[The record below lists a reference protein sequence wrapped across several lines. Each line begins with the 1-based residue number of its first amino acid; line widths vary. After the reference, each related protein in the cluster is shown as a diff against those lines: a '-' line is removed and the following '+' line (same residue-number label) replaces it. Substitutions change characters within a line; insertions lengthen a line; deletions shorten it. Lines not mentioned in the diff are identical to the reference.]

1 MNRMKRSRSLDRR
14 GFLALSAG
22 GAAAGCSRAGR
33 GRRFFTDEE
42 AATVAAIVDQII
54 PPDEAPGGSEA
65 GVVDFIDLQLKGHY
79 RFLQTAYRQGLR
91 EIDQAARARFGKRF
105 AELACDQQRALLA
118 EREKTAFF
126 RMIVDHA
133 MQGFYG
139 DPRHGGNRDF
149 ASWRMLGIP
158 HPPVRGRQ
166 R

>member
-14 GFLALSAG
+14 RFLALSAA
-22 GAAAGCSRAGR
+22 GATACSRAGR
-33 GRRFFTDEE
+33 GLRFFTEEE
-42 AATVAAIVDQII
+42 AATAAAIADQII
-54 PPDEAPGGSEA
+54 PPDEHPGAAAA
-65 GVVDFIDLQLKGHY
+65 GAVDFLDRQLKGHY
-79 RFLQTAYRQGLR
+79 RFLQAAYRQGLA
-91 EIDQAARARFGKRF
+91 EIDEAARARFGRRF
-105 AELACDQQRALLA
+105 AELAFDQQRALLA
-118 EREKTAFF
+118 EREQTPFF
-126 RMIVDHA
+126 RLIVDHT